1 MNFPWLVLGALG
13 TAAIAGAAARI
24 TRQYAAAAI
33 AGSALILLLHSSF
46 YFHYTSDDA
55 YISYRYARNL
65 GDGLGLVWNPRQHVE
80 GYSNFLWV
88 EILAGLH
95 YFGADIVLSGRWLGF
110 ALAVV
115 AAGGTYLLAR
125 QLIDGLPPLRPAERG
140 SGGEVPAASGRV
152 AGLVAALLLA
162 SSGTWALW
170 ASAGLEPPLFAT
182 LILVAVLLHARE
194 RDRASA
200 PASGVVWA
208 FVALTR
214 PDGILLFAVSGLFK
228 AGEGVSAARAAR
240 GASGAFAREAAEII
254 LWLVGFAIVFAPYFA
269 WRYATYG
276 WLYPNTYYAK
286 VGAGLDQYDR
296 GLRYLASFLEQSGGW
311 LLLLTPAAIAMA
323 PIRHAAAAYI
333 FALLA
338 AWMAYVA
345 YIGGDSLLRFRFF
358 APVMP
363 LFYALV
369 VATVVALFQALSV
382 GGLPSSPTR
391 GDSPPRH
398 WLPRAAIAFAAA
410 AAIAFTLH
418 PSAADSNLIV
428 GERRAVSDRAEI
440 GRWLRANL
448 PDTTTVA
455 AVPVG
460 AIAYESHL
468 TIIDMLGINDE
479 HIAHRDVALGTFA
492 AGHEKYDS
500 EYVLDRQ
507 PDIIILSDG
516 LSASPWTSAD
526 YVTLNTVFIPAVLDM
541 LNSPRLAR
549 EYERRTVEVREGK
562 WLNVFVRHG
571 AASALAKTSAAPP

>member
-13 TAAIAGAAARI
+13 AAALSGAAARV

-33 AGSALILLLHSSF
+33 AGSAVILLLHSSF

-55 YISYRYARNL
+55 YITYRYARNL
-65 GDGLGLVWNPRQHVE
+65 GDGFGLVWNPGQHVE

-95 YFGADIVLSGRWLGF
+95 YFGADVVLSGRWLGF

-125 QLIDGLPPLRPAERG
+125 DLIDGPA
-140 SGGEVPAASGRV
+140 GRI
-152 AGLVAALLLA
+152 AGLIAALLLA

-194 RDRASA
+194 RDRAFA
-200 PASGVVWA
+200 PASGIVWA
-208 FVALTR
+208 LVAMTR

-228 AGEGVSAARAAR
+228 AGEGFAAARAVR
-240 GASGAFAREAAEII
+240 GTRGAFAREMAEII
-254 LWLVGFAIVFAPYFA
+254 LWLAGFAIVFVPYFA
-269 WRYATYG
+269 WRYMTYG

-286 VGAGLDQYDR
+286 VGVGLDQYDR
-296 GLRYLASFLEQSGGW
+296 GLRYLASFLEESGGW

-323 PIRHAAAAYI
+323 PIRRAAAAYI
-333 FALLA
+333 FALLV

-345 YIGGDSLLRFRFF
+345 YVGGDSLLRFRFF

-369 VATVVALFQALSV
+369 VATVAALLDAIRSD
-382 GGLPSSPTR
+382 G
-391 GDSPPRH
+391 PPRR
-398 WLPRAAIAFAAA
+398 WLPQSAIVLAAA
-410 AAIAFTLH
+410 AAIVLTLH

-428 GERRAVSDRAEI
+428 GERRAVSGRAEI

-468 TIIDMLGINDE
+468 PIIDMLGINDE
-479 HIAHRDVALGTFA
+479 HIAHRDVHLGDFP

-526 YVTLNTVFIPAVLDM
+526 YATLNTVFIPAVLDM

-549 EYERRTVEVREGK
+549 EYERRAVEVREGK
-562 WLNVFVRHG
+562 WLNVYVRHG
-571 AASALAKTSAAPP
+571 AAPVLAKTSAAPP